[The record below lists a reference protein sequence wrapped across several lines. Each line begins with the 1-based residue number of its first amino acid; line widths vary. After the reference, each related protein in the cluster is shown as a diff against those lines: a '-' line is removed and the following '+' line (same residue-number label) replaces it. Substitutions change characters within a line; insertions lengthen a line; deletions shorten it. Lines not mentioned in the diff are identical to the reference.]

1 MIVPNDRNQL
11 PLLRQTLHQYGES
24 IGIEAHTLKKLEV
37 ALEEAVVNIINYSHA
52 TQIELVISHTGTQS
66 VSIQLTDDGI
76 PFAPTNVE
84 CDISKDIDER
94 QVGGLGISL
103 MHQISD
109 ELHYQRINGN
119 NQLELIKYLL

>member
-11 PLLRQTLHQYGES
+11 PLLRQTLHQYGER
-24 IGIEAHTLKKLEV
+24 IGIETHTLKKLEV

-66 VSIQLTDDGI
+66 ISIQLIDDGI
-76 PFAPTNVE
+76 PFDPTNVE
-84 CDISKDIDER
+84 CDISKAIDER

>member
-11 PLLRQTLHQYGES
+11 PLLRQTLHQYGER

-52 TQIELVISHTGTQS
+52 TQIGMDISHTGTS
-66 VSIQLTDDGI
+66 AVSILLTDDGV
-76 PFAPTNVE
+76 PFDPTSFDSDTSRAV
-84 CDISKDIDER
+84 SER
-94 QVGGLGISL
+94 QIGGLGISL

-109 ELHYQRINGN
+109 ELHYQRTNGN
-119 NQLELIKYLL
+119 NQLKIIKYL

>member
-11 PLLRQTLHQYGES
+11 PLLRQTLNQYGES
-24 IGIEAHTLKKLEV
+24 IGIEENTIKKHEV

-76 PFAPTNVE
+76 PFDPTNVE
-84 CDISKDIDER
+84 CDISKAIDER